1 MKWDLLLM
9 SVMYVFAGSMHFIK
23 PRAYVKI
30 IPKFLP
36 KRRSLNLFAGAVEI
50 MAGLAL
56 LFPETRTYAAILI
69 ITMLVVFLLVH
80 FNMLRSKELAL
91 GVPRWILILRIP
103 LQFLLIWW
111 ASLYI

>member
-1 MKWDLLLM
+1 MKWDLLVM
-9 SVMYVFAGSMHFIK
+9 SIIYVFAGSMHFIK

-36 KRRSLNLFAGAVEI
+36 KRRTLNLFAGAVEI
-50 MAGLAL
+50 MAGFAL
-56 LFPETRTYAAILI
+56 LFPETRPYAAILI
-69 ITMLVVFLLVH
+69 ITMLVVFLVVH